1 MKQLRTR
8 WGRIPDRQN
17 VWQEYPR
24 PNFVRDSYLNLN
36 GEWDYCIS
44 ASADTPRYDGRIL
57 VPFSPEADL
66 SGAGEILG
74 PGQYLHY
81 RKYFRLPDGFRKKRV
96 LLHFGAV
103 DQECRVSL
111 NGVLLGVHKGGYLSF
126 HFDVTDVL
134 REENTLTL
142 LVTDWTEKRPHAR
155 GKQKLLKKGMMSSI
169 FYTPQSGIWQTVW
182 MESVEDPYLE
192 WVKITTLFDENA
204 VRLRAKAVFACGE
217 TGVPERK
224 VHVRI
229 SGQGQTVAEADILPG
244 RDFVM
249 ALKEVHPWTPED
261 PYLYDVRLSFGKD
274 QVSSYFG
281 MRKVSVGRDGRG
293 IPRFFLNNEPCFF
306 NGLLDQGY
314 WPEGLMTPP
323 CDEAL
328 QYDIRMLK
336 KLGYNTIGKHVKIE
350 PERFYYHCDRLGM
363 FVWQDMPNGG
373 GDYDM
378 LFVTYLPNL
387 CERFARETPDHQY
400 GRFRRADAEGRRQ
413 YYRDLNGMVRQ
424 LYNHPCIVAWT
435 PFNEGWGQFDAR
447 AVSSKLRKLDQGRLI
462 NEACGWFDQKGGDMH
477 SIHSYGRHL
486 NMEPETERVLALTEY
501 GGFAYPVSGHTACRR
516 QFGYRHCATGEELT
530 GCYRRFQ
537 EEKLFPCIE
546 KGLSA
551 AIYTQVSDI
560 EEEING
566 IMTYDRSVL
575 KPDPEV
581 VRELNQRL
589 YELFRDSVRLSF
601 RA

>member
-1 MKQLRTR
+1 M
-8 WGRIPDRQN
+8 
-17 VWQEYPR
+17 
-24 PNFVRDSYLNLN
+24 
-36 GEWDYCIS
+36 
-44 ASADTPRYDGRIL
+44 
-57 VPFSPEADL
+57 
-66 SGAGEILG
+66 
-74 PGQYLHY
+74 
-81 RKYFRLPDGFRKKRV
+81 
-96 LLHFGAV
+96 
-103 DQECRVSL
+103 
-111 NGVLLGVHKGGYLSF
+111 HKGGYLSF

-336 KLGYNTIGKHVKIE
+336 KLGYNTIRKHVKIE

-435 PFNEGWGQFDAR
+435 PLNESWGVEDISSNSRQAHHSRALVELTKSLDATRLVMSNDGWEQTIPDVLGVHDYAPEKEVLDQRYGTLEEVLSHRPAGGALLAPGCGYTGQPVMVTECGGISFNVEDASGWGYTNAGRVEDFYRIYHQVVSAMLASPVVQGFCYTQLTDVQQEQNGLLSFDHKPKFDCGVIRAINEGRWSPGGA
-447 AVSSKLRKLDQGRLI
+447 AV
-462 NEACGWFDQKGGDMH
+462 
-477 SIHSYGRHL
+477 
-486 NMEPETERVLALTEY
+486 PE
-501 GGFAYPVSGHTACRR
+501 G
-516 QFGYRHCATGEELT
+516 
-530 GCYRRFQ
+530 
-537 EEKLFPCIE
+537 K
-546 KGLSA
+546 
-551 AIYTQVSDI
+551 
-560 EEEING
+560 
-566 IMTYDRSVL
+566 
-575 KPDPEV
+575 
-581 VRELNQRL
+581 
-589 YELFRDSVRLSF
+589 
-601 RA
+601 